1 MNTMPSIP
9 ALPRAKTLRALGD
22 IRSIADVEA
31 LERWSYEDLIPAKS
45 VYDLFVNAAQF
56 CGDRPAVTVLGSAD
70 PTDVEVTL
78 SHAEFLGEVTKAA
91 NLFTSLG
98 IGEEDV
104 VAIVSKTHGP
114 VPALLWGAETA
125 GIASCLNYLL
135 APEVLVEL
143 LRREAAKIL
152 VCPSPQT
159 DPEIWARVSG
169 VIEHVPSLRHV
180 VLVGEDRL
188 RESKFITLADAIAKQ
203 PVHKLLTTRTIQ
215 PRQRRRA
222 IPYRRYHRLTEAR
235 TPGTRNQIHAAWSI
249 AQSLGNTEQDIGL
262 NGLPFFHV
270 GGASAWGLAMLAAGG
285 HMVVLSPIGY
295 RDPHVVKDIWKIVSH
310 FRATIFGAVP
320 TTIGAM
326 ANVPIDNN
334 DISTLR
340 LTLTGGASISSSV
353 ADRFEAMV
361 GVPLVEQYGMTETV
375 TAIAC
380 APARGRRQRG
390 AVGLRHPFSE
400 VRVVKDPFVVT
411 LDDCAPNETGSVIC
425 CGRQVVSSYVDP
437 RHNVD
442 AFTPD
447 GYLVTGDVGHFTE
460 DSQLVLTGRK
470 KDLIIRGGH
479 NIDPAAIEEVANAH
493 PAVAAS
499 AAVGMPD
506 AYAGEI
512 PVLFIVARSDKDLNL
527 DEVAKYM
534 EVHTPEPP
542 ARPRHIFEID
552 QLPTTAVGKIYKPSL
567 REMAIIEKLRIELAK
582 IDSSLKL
589 ENVRFSSGVSAG
601 TKVSFAIDA
610 MASGIPQSIAKQ
622 RLEETVRDLTIEI
635 EIEWL

>member
-1 MNTMPSIP
+1 MPTP
-9 ALPRAKTLRALGD
+9 TLRALCD
-22 IRSIADVEA
+22 VRSIADVEA
-31 LERWSYEDLIPAKS
+31 LEALPYDDLITARS
-45 VYDLFVNAAQF
+45 VYDLFLNTARF
-56 CGDRPAVTVLGSAD
+56 CGDRPAITVLRSAD
-70 PTDVEVTL
+70 PSDIELTL
-78 SHAEFLGEVTKAA
+78 SHSEFLGQVTRAA

-98 IGEEDV
+98 VGGDDV
-104 VAIVSKTHGP
+104 TAIVSKTHGP

-135 APEVLVEL
+135 TPEVMLEL

-159 DPEIWARVSG
+159 DPEIWARVG
-169 VIEHVPSLRHV
+169 GIIEHVPSLRHV
-180 VLVGEDRL
+180 VLIGEDRVQGAKFISL
-188 RESKFITLADAIAKQ
+188 ADGLEKQSADRLLEPREITRESIAALFHTGGTTGS
-203 PVHKLLTTRTIQ
+203 PKLVPQT
-215 PRQRRRA
+215 
-222 IPYRRYHRLTEAR
+222 H
-235 TPGTRNQIHAAWSI
+235 GNQIHAAWSM

-270 GGASAWGLAMLAAGG
+270 GGASAWGLAIVAAGG

-295 RDPHVVKDIWKIVSH
+295 RDPLVVRNIWEIVEH

-340 LTLTGGASISSSV
+340 LALTGGASISSSV
-353 ADRFEAMV
+353 ADRFEEMV
-361 GVPLVEQYGMTETV
+361 GVPLVEQYGMTETA

-380 APARGRRQRG
+380 APPRGRRRRG
-390 AVGLRHPFSE
+390 TVGLRHPFSE
-400 VRVVKDPFVVT
+400 VRVVKDPFADT
-411 LDDCAPNETGSVIC
+411 LDDCAPNESGNVIC
-425 CGRQVVSSYVDP
+425 RGRQVVSSYVDP
-437 RHNVD
+437 RHNID

-447 GYLVTGDVGHFTE
+447 GYLVTGDVGRLTE
-460 DSQLVLTGRK
+460 DSQLVLTGRR

-493 PAVAAS
+493 PAVGVS
-499 AAVGMPD
+499 AAVSMPD

-512 PVLFIVARSDKDLNL
+512 PVLFVVPRAGKNLDL

-542 ARPRHIFEID
+542 ARPRHIFLVKE
-552 QLPTTAVGKIYKPSL
+552 LPTTAVGKIYKPSL
-567 REMAIIEKLRIELAK
+567 REMAIVEKLRIELAT
-582 IDSSLKL
+582 IDGGLKL
-589 ENVRFSSGVSAG
+589 GNVRLSSGVLAGMKVTFAVDATASA
-601 TKVSFAIDA
+601 
-610 MASGIPQSIAKQ
+610 IPQSVAKH
-622 RLEETVRDLTIEI
+622 RLEEAVRDLTIET

>member
-1 MNTMPSIP
+1 
-9 ALPRAKTLRALGD
+9 
-22 IRSIADVEA
+22 
-31 LERWSYEDLIPAKS
+31 
-45 VYDLFVNAAQF
+45 
-56 CGDRPAVTVLGSAD
+56 
-70 PTDVEVTL
+70 
-78 SHAEFLGEVTKAA
+78 
-91 NLFTSLG
+91 
-98 IGEEDV
+98 
-104 VAIVSKTHGP
+104 
-114 VPALLWGAETA
+114 
-125 GIASCLNYLL
+125 
-135 APEVLVEL
+135 
-143 LRREAAKIL
+143 
-152 VCPSPQT
+152 
-159 DPEIWARVSG
+159 
-169 VIEHVPSLRHV
+169 
-180 VLVGEDRL
+180 
-188 RESKFITLADAIAKQ
+188 
-203 PVHKLLTTRTIQ
+203 
-215 PRQRRRA
+215 
-222 IPYRRYHRLTEAR
+222 
-235 TPGTRNQIHAAWSI
+235 
-249 AQSLGNTEQDIGL
+249 
-262 NGLPFFHV
+262 
-270 GGASAWGLAMLAAGG
+270 
-285 HMVVLSPIGY
+285 
-295 RDPHVVKDIWKIVSH
+295 
-310 FRATIFGAVP
+310 
-320 TTIGAM
+320 M

-375 TAIAC
+375 TVIAC

-400 VRVVKDPFVVT
+400 VRVVKDPFVDT

-447 GYLVTGDVGHFTE
+447 GYLVTGDVGHLTE

-512 PVLFIVARSDKDLNL
+512 PVLFVVARSDKDLNL

-582 IDSSLKL
+582 IDSGLKL

-601 TKVSFAIDA
+601 TKVTFAIDA
-610 MASGIPQSIAKQ
+610 TASGVPQSIAKQ
-622 RLEETVRDLTIEI
+622 RLEEAVRDLTIKI